1 MPSLS
6 GLGPFL
12 SHTVAEYITN
22 FSQAKLPPLTCRP
35 NTTLETVIL
44 KLDAAHVLRLWCV
57 DEQNHPVGVV
67 ALSDLMSFLFA
78 RLGC

>member
-22 FSQAKLPPLTCRP
+22 FSQVKLPPLTCRV
-35 NTTLETVIL
+35 NTTIETVIL
-44 KLDAAHVLRLWCV
+44 KMAAARVLRLWCV

-67 ALSDLMSFLFA
+67 ALSDLMAFLFV
-78 RLGC
+78 RFGC